1 MEVELQSP
9 AAVAAAAF
17 PVEVHTGSV
26 VRPAWVACLAA
37 LVVQSVAEV
46 ASCPAEEEASYL
58 EEVASWSEL
67 A

>member
-1 MEVELQSP
+1 MELRSP
-9 AAVAAAAF
+9 AAVAAAAS
-17 PVEVHTGSV
+17 PVEVHTDSA

-46 ASCPAEEEASYL
+46 ASCPAEEEEASYL
-58 EEVASWSEL
+58 EEGASCSEL